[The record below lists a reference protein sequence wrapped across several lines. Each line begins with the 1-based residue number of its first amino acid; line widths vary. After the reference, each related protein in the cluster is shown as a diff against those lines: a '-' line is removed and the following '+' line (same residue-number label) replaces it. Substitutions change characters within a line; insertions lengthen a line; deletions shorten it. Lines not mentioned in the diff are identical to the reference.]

1 MTTDTKE
8 ISQEWLEIQKTVKQ
22 DFLNHV
28 SKKEMA
34 KIAQVFDLK
43 VQGFSK
49 KRLVSAPPP
58 MLKQTITKFM
68 DSLTDLRIFFRGF
81 TGPFIEDMEAH
92 EFSELILQAS
102 LEESMTD
109 TQKMMIVAVLFPER
123 YEDNRKRM
131 IENVENGEDVF
142 TGLQE
147 FSLEEILKG
156 HAQKHETTLPSLIDS
171 FLEKHTI
178 IEDLPEE
185 LDLVSFF
192 EKEYEEDHETEALQI
207 VSEYDLNGEDYS
219 SEELLP
225 LYKLALHELITLAD
239 RTITKANEEREGALH
254 EKASAERKAS
264 RYYKRRDDLLR
275 QLKEKEQDR
284 QDGEKDQREERL
296 ELQRQ
301 NETLER
307 ELEKVRQEYK
317 DAMKKKE
324 DAEIDVFSE
333 LDDFLF
339 ITSERAERYDS
350 FIPEKKLLTYNTD
363 RSFSEQFKFIPENKL
378 IFIDTNSLSSKA
390 QLEVRKYL
398 QQKQYSYKFVSGSP
412 QSVFRKIIFYLEGDA
427 TYEAIN

>member
-58 MLKQTITKFM
+58 MLKQVITKFL

-81 TGPFIEDMEAH
+81 TGPFIEDMEEY

-102 LEESMTD
+102 LQESMTD
-109 TQKMMIVAVLFPER
+109 TQRMMIVAVLFPER
-123 YEDNRKRM
+123 YEDNRKKM
-131 IENVENGEDVF
+131 IENLENGEDVF

-171 FLEKHTI
+171 FLEKHTD

-185 LDLVSFF
+185 LDLVTFF
-192 EKEYEEDHETEALQI
+192 EKEYEEDHDTQALQI
-207 VSEYDLNGEDYS
+207 VSEYDLNHEDYS
-219 SEELLP
+219 SEELYP
-225 LYKLALHELITLAD
+225 LYKLALNELLRLAD
-239 RTITKANEEREGALH
+239 RTITEANEERQEALH

-275 QLKEKEQDR
+275 QLKEKEQER
-284 QDGEKDQREERL
+284 QAREEDQREERL
-296 ELQRQ
+296 ELQKQ
-301 NETLER
+301 NESLER

-317 DAMKKKE
+317 EATKKHKE
-324 DAEIDVFSE
+324 AEVDVFSDE
-333 LDDFLF
+333 DDFLF
-339 ITSERAERYDS
+339 ITNDLAERYQS

-378 IFIDTNSLSSKA
+378 IFIDTNALSSKS

-398 QQKQYSYKFVSGSP
+398 QQKPYSYKFVSGSP